1 MDLPNPTL
9 PPLLNG
15 IAVDGGEPFA
25 VARGAAA
32 SGSAGA
38 GDVFWSTSAADLKVA
53 VVLEPDVNTANAM
66 QMLCTAMV
74 AIGDALG
81 ALAPP
86 ELGIYYRWPGAIL
99 INGACVGHTRVALPD
114 NAEAAA
120 PPDWMVIALN
130 MRIHGDPDDL
140 DPGLD
145 TDNTSLYE
153 EGGIEVT
160 RTDLIESFCRHFLVW
175 VNDWQTDGFKGIHEI
190 WTGRYVGFDKTV
202 DLEFAGERHSGAF
215 VGLDDLGNL
224 LYRPEEGDIRSL
236 DVVGYAERGAGV
248 PGQ

>member
-1 MDLPNPTL
+1 MDLPIPTL

-15 IAVDGGEPFA
+15 IAVPAGEPFA
-25 VARGAAA
+25 VARAGAA

-38 GDVFWSTSAADLKVA
+38 GDVFWSTSVADMKVA
-53 VVLEPDVNTANAM
+53 VVLEPDVDTANAM
-66 QMLCTAMV
+66 QMLFTTMV

-86 ELGIYYRWPGAIL
+86 ELGIYYRWPGGIL
-99 INGACVGHTRVALPD
+99 INGARVGNVRVALPED
-114 NAEAAA
+114 VDATAT
-120 PPDWMVIALN
+120 PDWMVVSLD
-130 MRIHGDPDDL
+130 MRIHGDPDDP

-145 TDNTSLYE
+145 TENTSLYE

-160 RTDLIESFCRHFLVW
+160 RTDLVESFCRHFLVW
-175 VNDWQTDGFKGIHEI
+175 VNDWQTDGFKAIHEL
-190 WTGRYVGFDKTV
+190 WTGRYVGLDKTV

-224 LYRPEEGDIRSL
+224 LYRPEGGDIRSL
-236 DVVGYAERGAGV
+236 DVIGCAERGAGAL
-248 PGQ
+248 

>member
-1 MDLPNPTL
+1 MDLPIPTF

-15 IAVDGGEPFA
+15 IAVDGSEPFA
-25 VARGAAA
+25 VARAGAI

-38 GDVFWSTSAADLKVA
+38 GDVFWSTSPADMKLA
-53 VVLEPDVNTANAM
+53 VVLEPDVDAGRAM
-66 QMLCTAMV
+66 QMLFATMV

-86 ELGIYYRWPGAIL
+86 ELGIYYRWPGGIL
-99 INGACVGHTRVALPD
+99 INGARVGQTRVALPD
-114 NAEAAA
+114 NADAATT
-120 PPDWMVIALN
+120 PDWMVVAMD

-145 TDNTSLYE
+145 TENTSLYE

-175 VNDWQTDGFKGIHEI
+175 VNDWQSDGFKAIHEL
-190 WTGRYVGFDKTV
+190 WTGRYVGLDKTV
-202 DLEFAGERHSGAF
+202 DLEFDGERHAGAF

-224 LYRPEEGDIRSL
+224 LYRPEGNDVRSL
-236 DVVGYAERGAGV
+236 DVLGYAERGAGAL
-248 PGQ
+248 